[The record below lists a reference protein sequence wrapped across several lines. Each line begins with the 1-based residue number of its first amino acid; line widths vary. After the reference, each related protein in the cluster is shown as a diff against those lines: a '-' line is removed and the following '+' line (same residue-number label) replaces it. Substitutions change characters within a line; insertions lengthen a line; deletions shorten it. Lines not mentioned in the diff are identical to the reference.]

1 MHLTKS
7 LFVDFMDY
15 PKLARRKANNPT
27 VYKKIRK
34 IETEEQEAHIMQ
46 IGQEVEEKVR
56 DYLEAKHSTTALD
69 LMPRRHTLRDES
81 SDDDDEVFV
90 KAESDLPTALTATLQ
105 AIRDR
110 IPVLYQPTFQYGEC
124 LVRADFMVRN
134 GSSYD
139 LYEAKAKSGI
149 RKDITDDG
157 EKKAIGAIESQ
168 FIHDLSFQ
176 SYVINQSL
184 AQHDLGQ
191 LGSVFFVYLNK
202 EYIKQGALNINAL
215 IRTDQAGTTRTLEV
229 IQRNKATTID
239 INDSLLSDGELELK
253 IEQMKKFLSLTEEEA
268 NKQFLRA
275 GTRYLEY
282 FGEDKPFG
290 TVMGMGIQH
299 SNASYIQ
306 DLFYQGRTD
315 LADLTEEEIE

>member
-15 PKLARRKANNPT
+15 PKLARWKANNPV